1 MEIRKADGTTTQAQ
15 VIGHTASHS
24 ADEQTRPIVRDEQGR
39 KLIFIGF
46 TLPPLRYAQILLLC
60 EQEGCSF
67 DEALASGLEP
77 LFRAAAVAAS
87 VDN

>member
-1 MEIRKADGTTTQAQ
+1 MDIRKADGTTTTAQ
-15 VIGHTASHS
+15 MIGHTASHQ
-24 ADEQTRPIVRDEQGR
+24 ADEQTRPIVRDADGR
-39 KLIFIGF
+39 KLVFIGF

-67 DEALASGLEP
+67 DEALESALTP
-77 LFRAAAVAAS
+77 LFRAAAIASS